1 MISLFTNLLRFIITL
16 CIIVTAIFVIACVA
30 LVIYFALKGNI
41 KIRTINENEKCNNE
55 WHSIFKCR
63 SIR

>member
-30 LVIYFALKGNI
+30 LVIYFALKGGI
-41 KIRTINENEKCNNE
+41 KIRMISVDEECENE
-55 WHSIFKCR
+55 
-63 SIR
+63 